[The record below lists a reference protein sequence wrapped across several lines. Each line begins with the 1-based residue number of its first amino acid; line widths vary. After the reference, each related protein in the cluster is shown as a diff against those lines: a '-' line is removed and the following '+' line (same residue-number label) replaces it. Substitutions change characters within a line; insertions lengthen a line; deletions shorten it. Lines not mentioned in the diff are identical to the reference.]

1 MPELTEPEP
10 VPKVPV
16 TNPKLA
22 LFAVQQVPFG
32 LANCGVLVV
41 FTVSSRSCMPM
52 RSVNWVVLERAKFML
67 KNPGP
72 IMELRPTL
80 PTCWAAPAT

>member
-1 MPELTEPEP
+1 MPALTEPEP
-10 VPKVPV
+10 LLSVLV
-16 TNPKLA
+16 TNPKFA

-41 FTVSSRSCMPM
+41 FTVSSRSCMAT
-52 RSVNWVVLERAKFML
+52 RSPNWVVLAKAAFRL

-72 IMELRPTL
+72 IRELRPTL
-80 PTCWAAPAT
+80 PTCWAAPGA